1 MADNRA
7 LGSVLNND
15 INNILWACSGAEITP
30 EEYQR
35 GVFGL
40 LDAGPGVLA
49 QNVGMPDPVLYRSRV
64 ATTWDTYHT
73 EVLQKVWPDLSPEEA
88 RKESD
93 AVQALMAADTD
104 PLSLTIACCRER
116 GVPIVASY
124 RMNAEDFY
132 HGELDAFD
140 FGRAHRD
147 WAIPGAHCLDPA
159 IPEVFEHRMEIFRE
173 VIYAYEIDGIEFD
186 FRRWTHMISDPLD
199 NHPVLTRMVA
209 ETRALLDEAAREKRL
224 LLGVRVGAQLIESR
238 PDLLPGA
245 GAVEIDRSC
254 RDLGLDVR
262 RWIEEEYV
270 DYVCPSLFWPRWP
283 GLPDTRAFVD
293 LTRDTRVGIYPSLFP
308 IPAWIEEG
316 PIEVDDTERLL
327 RYKNEFCDHAL
338 KCYEDGADGIS
349 TYNWTPHHQPGMVR
363 RPMREEW
370 GLGAKKVQMY
380 LHRLLGDPEAL
391 RQYRLQDARW

>member
-1 MADNRA
+1 MRDNRA

-35 GVFGL
+35 AVFGL

-93 AVQALMAADTD
+93 AMQTLMAADTD

-116 GVPIVASY
+116 GVPVVASY

-159 IPEVFEHRMEIFRE
+159 MPDVNIRRIPSLSRTGPGRRAGRSMCTGQRCTIPPRGTRTGSGS
-173 VIYAYEIDGIEFD
+173 GICIMSLKGG
-186 FRRWTHMISDPLD
+186 RS
-199 NHPVLTRMVA
+199 
-209 ETRALLDEAAREKRL
+209 TRASSSPIRRMASTGR
-224 LLGVRVGAQLIESR
+224 SR
-238 PDLLPGA
+238 
-245 GAVEIDRSC
+245 
-254 RDLGLDVR
+254 
-262 RWIEEEYV
+262 
-270 DYVCPSLFWPRWP
+270 F
-283 GLPDTRAFVD
+283 
-293 LTRDTRVGIYPSLFP
+293 
-308 IPAWIEEG
+308 
-316 PIEVDDTERLL
+316 
-327 RYKNEFCDHAL
+327 
-338 KCYEDGADGIS
+338 
-349 TYNWTPHHQPGMVR
+349 
-363 RPMREEW
+363 
-370 GLGAKKVQMY
+370 
-380 LHRLLGDPEAL
+380 
-391 RQYRLQDARW
+391 